1 MKIKLDE
8 WAKMPVRAHNADA
21 GLDLYA
27 GEDAL
32 IMPGDYHTFDTGV
45 HVELPSGTAGFIKS
59 RSGMNM
65 NRSLVCE
72 GVIDA
77 GYTGSIRVKLYNL
90 GSHAQ
95 RISKEDRIAQL
106 VIVPVFIPE
115 LEIVDDLE
123 DTQRG
128 GNGFGSSGR

>member
-1 MKIKLDE
+1 MKIMLEK
-8 WAKMPVRAHNADA
+8 WTIMPTRAHKTDA

-45 HVELPSGTAGFIKS
+45 HVELPTGTAGLIKS
-59 RSGMNM
+59 RSGMNIL
-65 NRSLVCE
+65 RSLVCE
-72 GVIDA
+72 GVIDE

-90 GSHAQ
+90 GSYAQ

-106 VIVPVFIPE
+106 VIVPVLMPE